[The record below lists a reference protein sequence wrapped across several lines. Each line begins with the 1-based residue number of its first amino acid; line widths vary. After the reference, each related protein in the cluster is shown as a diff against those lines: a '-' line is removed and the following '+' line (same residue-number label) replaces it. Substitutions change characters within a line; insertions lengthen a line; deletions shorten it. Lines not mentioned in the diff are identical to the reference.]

1 MQASVERTVFV
12 RLLRH
17 GLLFKMPDVD
27 WDESENGIERGGYSL
42 WKEDGR
48 QRGRRGASNLNDL
61 KEVITSDTS
70 HAESLIFATI
80 NR

>member
-27 WDESENGIERGGYSL
+27 WNESENGIERA
-42 WKEDGR
+42 DIHC
-48 QRGRRGASNLNDL
+48 GRRMGD
-61 KEVITSDTS
+61 KEGGGGGL
-70 HAESLIFATI
+70 LI
-80 NR
+80 

>member
-27 WDESENGIERGGYSL
+27 WNESENGIERA
-42 WKEDGR
+42 DVHC
-48 QRGRRGASNLNDL
+48 GRRMGD
-61 KEVITSDTS
+61 KEG
-70 HAESLIFATI
+70 EGGGLLI
-80 NR
+80 